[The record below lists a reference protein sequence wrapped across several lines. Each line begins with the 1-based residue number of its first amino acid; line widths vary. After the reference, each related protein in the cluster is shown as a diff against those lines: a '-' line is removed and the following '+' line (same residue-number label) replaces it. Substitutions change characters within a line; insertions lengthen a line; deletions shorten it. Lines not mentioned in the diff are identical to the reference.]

1 MINPVYLDFTN
12 DEISEIQDKLG
23 EILRDGNLI
32 LGKYTDQFENE
43 FAHYVG
49 SKYAISLNSCT
60 SGLELLLTL
69 KGARDRKV
77 AVPTNTN
84 FASVAAI
91 LRAGGTPVYMD
102 MSVDYYVPNLDILKD
117 TLKKYRDIAGVL
129 WVHIG
134 GLISPD
140 FEQVVDFCK
149 RQGLFLVE
157 DCAHAHGS
165 RFKGIHA
172 GNFADG
178 GAFSFFPTKV
188 MTTMEGG
195 MIVTNSKDEAAAARS
210 FRNQGKRGG
219 NYGGL
224 HHDLGN
230 SWRMSEIEA
239 YIGLVQLAKLD
250 DMLAIRRTAANQLMP
265 FLRESMI
272 DFCDICHMDSASLY
286 KFIIRFRNDTT
297 IAGLKEKFKNRGI
310 ILGGGVYEVPCHR
323 QPVFAGVPFDAE
335 DVRVADQYCPKH
347 ICPPITSG
355 TSSEDM
361 RQIVAAIGEI
371 LK

>member
-12 DEISEIQDKLG
+12 NEISDIQNKLG
-23 EILRDGNLI
+23 EILLDGNLI
-32 LGKYTDQFENE
+32 LGKYTEQFENE

-60 SGLELLLTL
+60 SALEALLTL
-69 KGARDRKV
+69 KGARGRKV

-91 LRAGGTPVYMD
+91 LHAGGQPVYMD
-102 MSVDYYVPNLDILKD
+102 MTRDSFVPNLDIVKH
-117 TLKKYRDIAGVL
+117 TLEKHSDIAGVL

-134 GLISPD
+134 GIISQDFDEVVSFCRQRQVFLI
-140 FEQVVDFCK
+140 
-149 RQGLFLVE
+149 E

-165 RFKGIHA
+165 RFRGIHA

-195 MIVTNSKDEAAAARS
+195 MIVTNNKDEAAAAKS
-210 FRNQGKRGG
+210 LRNQGKRGG

-224 HHDLGN
+224 HRDLGN

-250 DMLAIRRTAANQLMP
+250 DMIAIRRRAADQLTP
-265 FLRESMI
+265 FLKESNI
-272 DFCDICHMDSASLY
+272 GFCDIGHMDSASLY

-297 IAGLKEKFKNRGI
+297 IADLKEKFKTRGI

-323 QPVFAGVPFDAE
+323 QPVFAGVAFDPG
-335 DVRVADQYCPKH
+335 DVRVAEQYCPKH
-347 ICPPITSG
+347 VCPPITSA
-355 TSSEDM
+355 TSSEDV
-361 RQIVAAIGEI
+361 RQIVATIGEI
-371 LK
+371 FE